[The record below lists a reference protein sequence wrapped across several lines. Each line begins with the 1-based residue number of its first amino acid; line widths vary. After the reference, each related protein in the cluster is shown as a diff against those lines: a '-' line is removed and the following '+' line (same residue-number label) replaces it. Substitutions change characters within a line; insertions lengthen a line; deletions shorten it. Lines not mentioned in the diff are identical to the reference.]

1 MPTYDYK
8 CPQCNS
14 VWEIHRSMEKRDDDT
29 LKCPDCGVTLVRKIT
44 LPKSDPVWTGKFH
57 DRWAQKTNYDGLGPT
72 W

>member
-1 MPTYDYK
+1 
-8 CPQCNS
+8 
-14 VWEIHRSMEKRDDDT
+14 MEKRDDDT